1 MDFAAEM
8 KQNLCDLHPPHMTI
22 IISASSMGI
31 HKPQEDRVWVNSSFV
46 LGLMPHP
53 HNFALFLRDQ
63 VNLSGAMNIFK
74 ILLNVC
80 IQPNSVGNLHFD
92 GTELALTNGY
102 GTFLRDAVTDTDG
115 LLHPFLYLCQN
126 QCLFINKITVDG
138 TEVENKNTNVYGTFL
153 VNCDLHLTCVKPV
166 LSMLSNIYD

>member
-1 MDFAAEM
+1 M

-115 LLHPFLYLCQN
+115 LMDCYTLSFTYV
-126 QCLFINKITVDG
+126 K
-138 TEVENKNTNVYGTFL
+138 TNV
-153 VNCDLHLTCVKPV
+153 CSLTKLLLMALKLKIKTQMFMGLFWSTVTY
-166 LSMLSNIYD
+166 I